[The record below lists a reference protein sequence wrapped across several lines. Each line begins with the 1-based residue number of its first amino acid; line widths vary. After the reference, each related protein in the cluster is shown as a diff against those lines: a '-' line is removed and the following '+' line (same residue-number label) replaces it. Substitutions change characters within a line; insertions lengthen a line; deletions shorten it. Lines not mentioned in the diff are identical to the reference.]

1 LLFHDVVANSL
12 IVHSKF
18 RIIWLGDDLIGPTRE
33 KLGLKQWRRQPW
45 RKRCYWEEAE
55 LAMLKTMIAEMEEKA
70 RAASAL
76 EKEKSVL
83 KRNRPS

>member
-1 LLFHDVVANSL
+1 
-12 IVHSKF
+12 
-18 RIIWLGDDLIGPTRE
+18 
-33 KLGLKQWRRQPW
+33 LGLKQWRRQPW